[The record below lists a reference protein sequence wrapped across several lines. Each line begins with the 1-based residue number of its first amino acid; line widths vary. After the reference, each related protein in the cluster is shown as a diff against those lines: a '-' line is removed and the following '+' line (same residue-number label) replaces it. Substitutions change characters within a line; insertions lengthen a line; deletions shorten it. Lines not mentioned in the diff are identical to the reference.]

1 VGDTANSGDPLTKF
15 YDRMS
20 TFIQQSAEDFNIS
33 MGDAIFNIRTPTSLY
48 LSLDDF
54 SYICHKD
61 LQASMNNVA
70 FYI

>member
-1 VGDTANSGDPLTKF
+1 VGDTASSGDPLTKF

-20 TFIQQSAEDFNIS
+20 IFIQQSAEDFHIS
-33 MGDAIFNIRTPTSLY
+33 MGASIFNTITPTSLY

-54 SYICHKD
+54 SYICHKY